1 MSSIMTEDWIDV
13 ELGELSLLELG
24 GDWGKD
30 PNIEDNEYLEAYCI
44 RGSEFRNWENDKGKT
59 ASLRKIKKDSIEK
72 RNLLLDDILVEISG
86 GGPEQ
91 PVGRTVVIEHSVLNH
106 FKDKNLV
113 CTNFLRLIRP
123 SVFVNSIYL
132 NHYLKYFYSTGKIIP
147 YQSGSN
153 NLRNLKFNDYL
164 TIEIPFSPL
173 PIQRAIVSKIEALFS
188 DLDNGIAN
196 FKKAQ
201 EQLKIYRQA
210 VLKKAFEGELTK
222 EWRVKTG
229 HALSQQ
235 GLSLPTAEELLKQIK
250 QERQNHYNQQIEDWK
265 KAVKEWEKNGSVD
278 DKPRKPSLAKELPPL
293 KKDELEK
300 LPNLPDGWA
309 WVKLGFLS
317 QKIQIGPFGTQLHK
331 HDYISEG
338 VPIINPKH
346 IKVQKITPDIFIS
359 YEKAKSLSQYLLKTN
374 DVILGRRGEMGR
386 TALIT
391 EKQNNWM
398 CGTGSLFIR
407 FSENFNGQFYCMN
420 LSERRVVNYLNSEG
434 SGTTM
439 TNLNNSIINDLPIQ
453 LLSRQEQTQ
462 IVQEIESRLSVCDK
476 MEQSISES
484 LEKAEALRQSILK
497 KAFEGKLLSQAE
509 IELCKQA
516 ADYEPASELLK
527 KIQAEK
533 LAILQQ
539 AQDAKKKKPSV
550 KKKSKN

>member
-1 MSSIMTEDWIDV
+1 MREDWIEV

-30 PNIEDNEYLEAYCI
+30 PNLKDDDYLEAFCI
-44 RGSEFRNWENDKGKT
+44 RGSEFRNWEIDKGKT

-72 RNLLLDDILVEISG
+72 RNLQLDDILVEISG

-91 PVGRTVVIEHSVLNH
+91 PVGRTVVIEQTVLNH

-123 SVFVNSIYL
+123 SIYVNSTYL

-222 EWRVKTG
+222 EWRAKQT
-229 HALSQQ
+229 H
-235 GLSLPTAEELLKQIK
+235 LPTAEELLKQIK
-250 QERQNHYNQQIEDWK
+250 EERQNHYNQQIEDWK
-265 KAVKEWEKNGSVD
+265 KAVKDWEKNGSVGK
-278 DKPRKPSLAKELPPL
+278 KPLKPKKLTELSKLKDEAIAELPELPSKWVYDYLAYAGELGRGKSKHRPRNDKKLFGGEYPFFQTGDVKAQKVL
-293 KKDELEK
+293 KHFTQTYNEVGLKQSKLWEK
-300 LPNLPDGWA
+300 GTLCITIAANIA
-309 WVKLGFLS
+309 ETGFLGIDACFPDS
-317 QKIQIGPFGTQLHK
+317 IVG
-331 HDYISEG
+331 Y
-338 VPIINPKH
+338 NP
-346 IKVQKITPDIFIS
+346 
-359 YEKAKSLSQYLLKTN
+359 YEKIVDARYIEYFFQSAKNKISAFAPATAQKNINLTTLENLVIPFCSL
-374 DVILGRRGEMGR
+374 
-386 TALIT
+386 
-391 EKQNNWM
+391 
-398 CGTGSLFIR
+398 
-407 FSENFNGQFYCMN
+407 
-420 LSERRVVNYLNSEG
+420 
-434 SGTTM
+434 
-439 TNLNNSIINDLPIQ
+439 
-453 LLSRQEQTQ
+453 QEQIQ

-476 MEQSISES
+476 MEQSINES
-484 LEKAEALRQSILK
+484 IEKAEALRQSILK

-509 IELCKQA
+509 IELCKKE

-533 LAILQQ
+533 LAKEQE
-539 AQDAKKKKPSV
+539 KKKKPSI
-550 KKKSKN
+550 KKKSKK